1 MTNEE
6 IYDVCII
13 GGGVIGAAISRELSR
28 YHLKVVV
35 LEKNKKVAMETSE
48 GNSGVI
54 HGGFD
59 PTPGKLT
66 AKLNLE
72 GNHLYQ
78 VIFKELSFP
87 HQQVN
92 SLVIAF
98 NKAEQ
103 EQLELLYQRGL
114 TNQVKPEHL
123 KLLDQK
129 EVHQLEPNLNP
140 AVIGGLLCT
149 SSYVVD
155 PVVLTKSF
163 FSNSIKNG
171 VNLCL
176 DQLVSSITYQDNY
189 FTITAKTENEI
200 KTYHAKYIINAAGH
214 YCDEIAAMAGYP
226 DFQLTTLR
234 GEYCVLEKSEGHLV
248 NNIVFMVPTI
258 HGKGV
263 IVAPMLD
270 GHLLVGPTAQEDVP
284 KNETRLVTPAM
295 EPQIGAIGQHII
307 PAIKMEKNCYRFAGS
322 RPIEPVT
329 KDFYLAR
336 AHANPKFI
344 NVAGTKSPGLSS
356 APAIAKYITTLLKET
371 GLDLTVNPAFD
382 PIQKEIIP
390 TI

>member
-6 IYDVCII
+6 IYDICII
-13 GGGVIGAAISRELSR
+13 GAGVIGGAISRELSR
-28 YHLKVVV
+28 YHLKVIV

-59 PTPGKLT
+59 PTPGKWT
-66 AKLNLE
+66 AKFNIT
-72 GNHLYQ
+72 GNYLYQ
-78 VIFKELSFP
+78 TLFQELNFP

-98 NKAEQ
+98 NKDEQ

-129 EVHQLEPNLNP
+129 TVHLLEPNLNP
-140 AVIGGLLCT
+140 DVIGGLLCT

-155 PVVLTKSF
+155 PVILTKSF

-176 DQLVSSITYQDNY
+176 DHMVSNITYQNNY
-189 FTITAKTENEI
+189 FTISVNTQNTV
-200 KTYHAKYIINAAGH
+200 KTYYAKYIINAAGH
-214 YCDEIAAMAGYP
+214 YCDEIAAKAGYP

-284 KNETRLVTPAM
+284 KDETRLVTPAM
-295 EPQIGAIGQHII
+295 EPQIRAIGQHII
-307 PAIKMEKNCYRFAGS
+307 PSIKMAKTCYRFAGS
-322 RPIEPVT
+322 RPIEPTT
-329 KDFYLAR
+329 KDFYLAP
-336 AHANPKFI
+336 AHDNSKFI

-356 APAIAKYITTLLKET
+356 APAIAKYIITLLEQA
-371 GLDLTVNPAFD
+371 GLTLLPNPTFD
-382 PIQKEIIP
+382 PIQTEIIP